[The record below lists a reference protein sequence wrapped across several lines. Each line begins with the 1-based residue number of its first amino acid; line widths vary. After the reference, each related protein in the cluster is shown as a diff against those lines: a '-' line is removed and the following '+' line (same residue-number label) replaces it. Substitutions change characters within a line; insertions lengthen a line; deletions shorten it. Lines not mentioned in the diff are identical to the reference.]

1 MATKPISRCQTA
13 DSEVPVFLKQRDVG
27 TFETAVE
34 SLESKY
40 RSTWRCS
47 SVQRIKTK
55 MLPLLI
61 TEDGRHRVFGAC
73 YPKNLLRHKSQEIR
87 YPLWMLALIGKQLA
101 GTFGTFASIAAHGPQ
116 QNYITSL
123 DRRAVEDGELCGEC
137 IVLHRTDDC
146 ECDNKSKVGRKLKF

>member
-61 TEDGRHRVFGAC
+61 TEDGRHRVFSAC

-101 GTFGTFASIAAHGPQ
+101 GTFGTFASTAPHGPRKTTSRLLTGGPLKMASYVE
-116 QNYITSL
+116 NASFFTGPTTANAIT
-123 DRRAVEDGELCGEC
+123 RARLAG
-137 IVLHRTDDC
+137 
-146 ECDNKSKVGRKLKF
+146 N